1 MLIIYLHSISHDSI
15 NTVHTQY
22 TPVTQAIVLSKPNY
36 EEKLYDKSYLQM
48 TQFALN
54 LPSFDHQNV

>member
-1 MLIIYLHSISHDSI
+1 MLIIYSISHDSI
-15 NTVHTQY
+15 NTVHTRY

-36 EEKLYDKSYLQM
+36 EEKLYDDSYLQM

-54 LPSFDHQNV
+54 LQSFDYQNV